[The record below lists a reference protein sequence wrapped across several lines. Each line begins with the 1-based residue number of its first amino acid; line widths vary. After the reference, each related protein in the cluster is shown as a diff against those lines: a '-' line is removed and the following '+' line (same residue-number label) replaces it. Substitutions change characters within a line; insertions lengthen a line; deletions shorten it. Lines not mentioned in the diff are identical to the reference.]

1 MDGETAKAPGSRF
14 WETGD
19 PAAVRAH
26 IVAALENFDHTS
38 AELDGSR
45 AAAVVLAVTS
55 RDGEYGI
62 WLTKRPSKM
71 REHPGQ
77 FALPG
82 GRIDPGEDYA
92 TAALRELHEEL
103 GVEVDRADVLGRL
116 DDYVTRSGYVITP
129 IVCWAGP
136 DRETTP
142 NPGEVAHLFFI
153 PMNDLQ
159 VEPRFISIP
168 ESQRPVV
175 QMPLVGSLIHA
186 PTGAVMYQFA
196 EVVLGGRDTRVDQL
210 EQPVFAWR

>member
-1 MDGETAKAPGSRF
+1 MSGITT
-14 WETGD
+14 TGAD
-19 PAAVRAH
+19 QDNAEELRASIVRR
-26 IVAALENFDHTS
+26 LDEFDHTT
-38 AELDGSR
+38 APLDGAR
-45 AAAVVLAVTS
+45 GAAVVIAVTS
-55 RDGEYGI
+55 RNGEYGI

-82 GRIDPGEDYA
+82 GRIEPGEDYA

-142 NPGEVAHLFFI
+142 NPGEVAQLFFI
-153 PMNDLQ
+153 PMADLQ
-159 VEPRFISIP
+159 VTPRFIDIP
-168 ESQRPVV
+168 ESDRPVI

-196 EVVLGGRDTRVDQL
+196 EVVLGGRATRVNDF